1 VLSITLQAGSAPSLG
16 AGRCHAG
23 DKGAWPQG
31 LERRVEGLER
41 RVEGLERRLEGLGF
55 GRHESI
61 GLRGQNLGRFQCSS
75 GLGFRVCGFRFR
87 VILGLI

>member
-1 VLSITLQAGSAPSLG
+1 MLSITLQAGSAPSLG

-23 DKGAWPQG
+23 DKGAWPQ
-31 LERRVEGLER
+31 GLER

>member
-1 VLSITLQAGSAPSLG
+1 VLSITLQAGGAPSLG
-16 AGRCHAG
+16 AGRCRAG

-41 RVEGLERRLEGLGF
+41 RVEGLGF

-87 VILGLI
+87 VILGLV

>member
-1 VLSITLQAGSAPSLG
+1 MLSITLQAGGAPSLG

-41 RVEGLERRLEGLGF
+41 RVEGLGF

-87 VILGLI
+87 VILGLV